1 MNKLLLK
8 VLIGVGLSI
17 SIFSSTLVN
26 AQSTPPQR
34 VFELRTYTSHE
45 NRLGDVVARF
55 KNHTTR
61 FFERHGI
68 TNVGYWIPTDQP
80 NTLIYIVSHPSR
92 EQAKKNWEAFQKDPE
107 WIAAREASMA
117 NGPIVVKTQ
126 SVFME
131 PTEFSPIK

>member
-8 VLIGVGLSI
+8 VFLSLSLLT
-17 SIFSSTLVN
+17 SILSPSLMN
-26 AQSTPPQR
+26 AQTNTSQR

-61 FFERHGI
+61 LFEKHGI
-68 TNVGYWIPTDQP
+68 TNIGYWIPTDQP
-80 NTLIYIVSHPSR
+80 NTLIYIISHSSR
-92 EQAKKNWEAFQKDPE
+92 EQAKKNWESFQKDPE
-107 WIAAREASMA
+107 WIAAREASML
-117 NGPIVVKTQ
+117 NGPIVLKTQ

-131 PTEFSPIK
+131 STEFSPIK

>member
-8 VLIGVGLSI
+8 VFLSLSLLT
-17 SIFSSTLVN
+17 SILSPSLMN
-26 AQSTPPQR
+26 AQTNTSQR

-61 FFERHGI
+61 LFEKHGI
-68 TNVGYWIPTDQP
+68 TNIGYWIPTDQP
-80 NTLIYIVSHPSR
+80 NTLIYIISHSSR
-92 EQAKKNWEAFQKDPE
+92 EQAKKNWESFQKDPE
-107 WIAAREASMA
+107 WVAARDASMA
-117 NGPIVVKTQ
+117 NGPIVLKTQ

-131 PTEFSPIK
+131 ATDFSMIK

>member
-8 VLIGVGLSI
+8 VFLSVYV
-17 SIFSSTLVN
+17 SIFIPKIVN
-26 AQSTPPQR
+26 AQSTNSQR

-45 NRLGDVVARF
+45 NRLDDVVARF

-61 FFERHGI
+61 LFEKHGMTSI
-68 TNVGYWIPTDQP
+68 GYWIPNDQP
-80 NTLIYIVSHPSR
+80 NTLIYVIAHQSR

-107 WIAAREASMA
+107 WIASREASMT
-117 NGPIVVKTQ
+117 NGPIVLKTQ
-126 SVFME
+126 SVFMT

>member
-1 MNKLLLK
+1 MRHLHRILLN
-8 VLIGVGLSI
+8 I
-17 SIFSSTLVN
+17 TLVI
-26 AQSTPPQR
+26 AGYIASIAMADAPDQKPI
-34 VFELRTYTSHE
+34 FELRTYTSHE

-61 FFERHGI
+61 LFERHGI
-68 TNVGYWIPTDQP
+68 TNIGYWIPTDQP

-92 EQAKKNWEAFQKDPE
+92 EQAKINWASFQKDPE

-131 PTEFSPIK
+131 PTDFSKIK

>member
-1 MNKLLLK
+1 MKSLLK
-8 VLIGVGLSI
+8 VLLSI
-17 SIFSSTLVN
+17 SLCISALTSTSVF
-26 AQSTPPQR
+26 AQTSNQQR

-68 TNVGYWIPTDQP
+68 TNIGYWIPTDQP
-80 NTLIYIVSHPSR
+80 NTLIYIVSHASR

-107 WIAAREASMA
+107 WMAAREASMA

>member
-1 MNKLLLK
+1 MIKSLFK
-8 VLIGVGLSI
+8 VLLSMSLCI
-17 SIFSSTLVN
+17 TAVTATSVF
-26 AQSTPPQR
+26 AQTNNQQR

-45 NRLGDVVARF
+45 NRLSDVVARF

-68 TNVGYWIPTDQP
+68 TNIGYWIPTDQP
-80 NTLIYIVSHPSR
+80 NTLIYIVSHASR